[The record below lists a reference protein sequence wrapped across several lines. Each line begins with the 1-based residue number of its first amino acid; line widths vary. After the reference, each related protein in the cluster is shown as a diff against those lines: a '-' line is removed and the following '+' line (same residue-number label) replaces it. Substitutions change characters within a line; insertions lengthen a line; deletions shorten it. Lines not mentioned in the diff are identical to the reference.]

1 TGVPKGV
8 AVTHADITALAADRR
23 FTGGAH
29 DRVLFHSPHSFDA
42 ATYEVWV
49 PLLNG
54 GSVTVATG
62 DLTTATIR
70 QAVTDGVTALW
81 ITAALFGV
89 LVEEDPE
96 CFAG

>member
-1 TGVPKGV
+1 TSGSTGVPKGV
-8 AVTHADITALAADRR
+8 GVTHADIVALAADHR
-23 FTGGAH
+23 FAGHAH
-29 DRVLFHSPHSFDA
+29 ERVLFHSPHSFDA

-54 GSVTVATG
+54 RTLTVATG

-70 QAVTDGVTALW
+70 EAVAEGVTALW

-89 LVEEDPE
+89 
-96 CFAG
+96 